1 VREHPAAEARERP
14 GSREQDAT
22 SVPSDE
28 EPAQAAEEATGCS
41 DQYDR
46 RHRDVVVRDVDRGRD
61 QSRLAEAVDADP
73 AERREQEQGDVVDR
87 RSVDSDVRED
97 REVDV
102 PGPLDP
108 VSQKSRVMLCV
119 AQGGSVRGEV
129 PGRARGDEEKVMI
142 QGQPI
147 LCRRAAR
154 HAASSPDHGR
164 GPLGSRLWN
173 LWGEAERRV
182 TISDKHMRICDHPV
196 RPAADMR
203 KP

>member
-1 VREHPAAEARERP
+1 M
-14 GSREQDAT
+14 
-22 SVPSDE
+22 PSDE
-28 EPAQAAEEATGCS
+28 EPAQAAEKAAGCR

-102 PGPLDP
+102 PGALDP
-108 VSQKSRVMLCV
+108 VSRKSRVMPCV
-119 AQGGSVRGEV
+119 SQGVSVRREV
-129 PGRARGDEEKVMI
+129 PGRARGDDEVMI

-147 LCRRAAR
+147 LCRRGATRDAR
-154 HAASSPDHGR
+154 SRPW
-164 GPLGSRLWN
+164 PLGARP
-173 LWGEAERRV
+173 GTYGARRNGG
-182 TISDKHMRICDHPV
+182 
-196 RPAADMR
+196 
-203 KP
+203 